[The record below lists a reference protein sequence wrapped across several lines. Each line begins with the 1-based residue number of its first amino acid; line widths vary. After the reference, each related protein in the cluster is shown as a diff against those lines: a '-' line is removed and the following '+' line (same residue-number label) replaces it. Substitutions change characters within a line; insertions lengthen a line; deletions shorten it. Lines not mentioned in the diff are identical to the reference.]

1 MAIKIII
8 DSASDIGVE
17 EGKALGVT
25 VIPLTVLF
33 GEEEFQDGVN
43 LLPKD
48 FFEKLESAPDL
59 PKTSQITAYT
69 FEEEFQKVVNNGDEG
84 LVITLSSK
92 LSGTYNSAVT
102 ASKKFNGKIRVVDSM
117 AATVSERLVCEYA
130 RTLVADGLT
139 LDEVAD
145 VLDRAKGRIR
155 LSGVLDTFKY
165 VKRGG
170 RISSAAALVGSALS
184 IKPVLKLVDG
194 EIKTIAKALGM
205 RKAIN
210 HINDYLAESKGIDFN
225 LPHAFAWSGLD
236 KGVLTRYLENSADV
250 WGENINDLPA
260 YPIGATIGTHVGPG
274 VFALAYFE
282 KE

>member
-1 MAIKIII
+1 MAIKLII
-8 DSASDIGVE
+8 DSASDISIE
-17 EGKALGVT
+17 EGKGLGIT
-25 VIPLTVLF
+25 VLPLTVLF
-33 GEEEFQDGVN
+33 GNEEYRDGAD

-48 FFEKLESAPDL
+48 FFEKLEKTSEM

-69 FEEEFQKVVNNGDEG
+69 FEEEFQKVVDNGDEG

-92 LSGTYNSAVT
+92 LSGTYNSAVS
-102 ASKKFNGKIRVVDSM
+102 AAEKFNGKIRVVDSM
-117 AATVSERLVCEYA
+117 AATVSERILCEYA
-130 RTLVADGLT
+130 LKLIADGLT
-139 LDEVAD
+139 LDEITT

-205 RKAIN
+205 KKAIN
-210 HINDYLAESKGIDFN
+210 HINDYIKESKGIDFN
-225 LPHAFAWSGLD
+225 LPYAFSWAGLND
-236 KGVLTRYLENSADV
+236 CVLKKYIENSQSV
-250 WGENINDLPA
+250 WGNDIDKIA
-260 YPIGATIGTHVGPG
+260 KHRIGATVGTHVGPD
-274 VFALAYFE
+274 VFAIAYFE